1 MVEPKIVALG
11 LAGSN
16 PVYHPIV
23 GSVLVRSRSHKPQ
36 VRQFD
41 SDPRNKKDFEFWKIF
56 IIFFKINR
64 EVVAAVARKAHNL
77 EVGGSIPSLATKGLI
92 VNRL

>member
-1 MVEPKIVALG
+1 MVCKTIYIGSNPIFTSVIDVRMVEPKIVALG

-41 SDPRNKKDFEFWKIF
+41 SDPRNKKDFEF
-56 IIFFKINR
+56 
-64 EVVAAVARKAHNL
+64 
-77 EVGGSIPSLATKGLI
+77 
-92 VNRL
+92 

>member
-1 MVEPKIVALG
+1 MVEHKIVVLV

-41 SDPRNKKDFEFWKIF
+41 SDPRNKRFGISKLFLIF
-56 IIFFKINR
+56 VDISR
-64 EVVAAVARKAHNL
+64 GRAEVARKAHNL
-77 EVGGSIPSLATKGLI
+77 
-92 VNRL
+92 